1 MNVARVD
8 GPGLGGTER
17 RAGRDMMP
25 DVVDEKNVRPEI
37 LIEPAEARLTG
48 EVEDRL
54 RFELESCPDVA
65 FAHLC
70 LVTIAG
76 QSSGP
81 QLSLF
86 VWLVPEAVGSLRAA
100 LNLVCEAVAR
110 AIPDDVFI
118 DVLIL
123 NSAPELLDRV
133 EAADCLL
140 VERDRQERRRALAAA
155 AGETENP
162 GPARRRRLWPW

>member
-1 MNVARVD
+1 MI
-8 GPGLGGTER
+8 
-17 RAGRDMMP
+17 P
-25 DVVDEKNVRPEI
+25 DVVDEKNGRPEI
-37 LIEPAEARLTG
+37 VIEPAEARLTG

-70 LVTIAG
+70 QVAVAG

-110 AIPDDVFI
+110 AIPEDLFI

-123 NSAPELLDRV
+123 NSVPELLDRV
-133 EAADCLL
+133 EAAEGLL
-140 VERDRQERRRALAAA
+140 VERDRRERRRALEAATR
-155 AGETENP
+155 EPENP
-162 GPARRRRLWPW
+162 GPPARRRFWPW

>member
-1 MNVARVD
+1 MI
-8 GPGLGGTER
+8 P
-17 RAGRDMMP
+17 DM
-25 DVVDEKNVRPEI
+25 VDEQYDRSQIV
-37 LIEPAEARLTG
+37 IEPPEERLAE

-54 RFELESCPDVA
+54 RLELGSCPDVA

-70 LVTIAG
+70 QVTVAG
-76 QSSGP
+76 RSSAP

-110 AIPDDVFI
+110 AIPEDVFI

-123 NSAPELLDRV
+123 NSAPELLAPV
-133 EAADCLL
+133 EASGCLF
-140 VERDRQERRRALAAA
+140 VERDRRERRRALEAAA
-155 AGETENP
+155 REPESS
-162 GPARRRRLWPW
+162 GPPPRRRLWPW